1 MAKTTATVTV
11 GADTRPFERKMRSL
25 GGGLGAG
32 GGGGGGGGILSG
44 MFRSATSALGAGLG
58 LGAAFL
64 GVRGAQSAFDLAKAL
79 SPEFAGA
86 MNTISVLLQD
96 SIKPAITTLGKA
108 LQRFMPTIESALG
121 SFGRMLDD
129 VVKFWTEDALNP
141 EVWKDI
147 GRMIVEGI
155 EEYGGSGA
163 LMEDVRQFA
172 PFDAG
177 AILESGREA
186 GAALR
191 QQLFGAEGPSA
202 L

>member
-25 GGGLGAG
+25 GGGLG

-64 GVRGAQSAFDLAKAL
+64 GVKGAQSAFDLAKAL

-108 LQRFMPTIESALG
+108 LQRFMPTIETALG
-121 SFGRMLDD
+121 TFGRMLDD

-155 EEYGGSGA
+155 KETFELNA
-163 LMEDVRQFA
+163 LEAKAMETAKDLATDPDVVRA
-172 PFDAG
+172 VVPFVKPFVN
-177 AILESGREA
+177 LEEA
-186 GAALR
+186 GSL
-191 QQLFGAEGPSA
+191 
-202 L
+202 

>member
-11 GADTRPFERKMRSL
+11 GADTRPFERQMRSL
-25 GGGLGAG
+25 GGGLGG
-32 GGGGGGGGILSG
+32 GGGGGGGGILGG

-141 EVWKDI
+141 EVWKEI
-147 GRMIVEGI
+147 GVMIAEAVKDHLGEKGASLVEQLNPFNTPLQMERSRAIYEFFGRVP
-155 EEYGGSGA
+155 SG
-163 LMEDVRQFA
+163 E
-172 PFDAG
+172 
-177 AILESGREA
+177 
-186 GAALR
+186 
-191 QQLFGAEGPSA
+191 EGPSA